1 MMSLLMLYR
10 HIFEINEGLG
20 QKMPTTLEKSAPIL
34 IRILFLLS
42 LFLSIT
48 VQADTTVSGKV
59 IKVADGDTLT
69 LRIKSK
75 QLKIRLAEI
84 DTPEKAQAYG
94 MLARKALVDKVMGEI
109 INVRITTTDRYG
121 RSIGHIFLNDRDI
134 NREMVK
140 EGHAWVYRQYLR
152 DQSLLLIEKQA
163 RLAKR
168 GLWALPINQRQ
179 APWEWRKKKRN
190 NRSTTTQSQTTNTNK
205 GCDSSKRYCKH
216 MASCAE
222 ARFYLQQCG
231 RTRMDGDKDGVPCES
246 TLCRK

>member
-1 MMSLLMLYR
+1 MRTTTHHIRLVFLSLLL
-10 HIFEINEGLG
+10 
-20 QKMPTTLEKSAPIL
+20 TTLLTSFSAL
-34 IRILFLLS
+34 AS
-42 LFLSIT
+42 ET
-48 VQADTTVSGKV
+48 VTGRVVKVS
-59 IKVADGDTLT
+59 DGDTLT
-69 LRIKSK
+69 LQMKNRTIKV
-75 QLKIRLAEI
+75 RLAEI
-84 DTPEKAQAYG
+84 DTPEKAQPYG
-94 MLARKALVDKVMGEI
+94 LTARTALVNKVMNKTI
-109 INVRITTTDRYG
+109 VVRIETTDRYG
-121 RSIGHIFLNDRDI
+121 RSIGHIFFNDRDI

-179 APWEWRKKKRN
+179 APWEWRKNKRN
-190 NRSTTTQSQTTNTNK
+190 NRSTTTQPQTTNAQK